1 MSYVKIKVIKIAFV
15 GASCAGRTRLLCVYC
30 GIGYNEISTIG
41 IHRMERMIKLKN
53 GEEIKLHL
61 YDTAGQERFRSI
73 SSSTFKTS
81 NGAVIS
87 FDLTRR
93 ESFEDVINWINI
105 IKDIRDLSN
114 YPIALFGNKCDLEDR
129 IISKEEA
136 ELFAKNY
143 NILYFETSAKENINV
158 KESIEIFANEVYE
171 NLLKNEDNFKI
182 NNIPNKKSQKTK
194 KETIS
199 EKALNENIIEKRNI
213 NENKNN
219 TKSKSNFGKEILK
232 FNILNK
238 FTKY

>member
-1 MSYVKIKVIKIAFV
+1 
-15 GASCAGRTRLLCVYC
+15 
-30 GIGYNEISTIG
+30 
-41 IHRMERMIKLKN
+41 MERMIKLKN

-114 YPIALFGNKCDLEDR
+114 YPIALFGNKCDREDR

-143 NILYFETSAKENINV
+143 NMLYFETSAKENINV

-199 EKALNENIIEKRNI
+199 EKALNENVIEKRNI

-238 FTKY
+238 FIKY